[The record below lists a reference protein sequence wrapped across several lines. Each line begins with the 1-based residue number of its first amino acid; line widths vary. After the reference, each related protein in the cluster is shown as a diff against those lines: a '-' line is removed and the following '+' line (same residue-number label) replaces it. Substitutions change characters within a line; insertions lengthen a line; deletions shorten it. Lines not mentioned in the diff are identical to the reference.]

1 MNFLILKKINP
12 MYIPHYFKN
21 ENIEDVSDFIEKN
34 SFAILIS
41 QTDSKFQATHIP
53 LVSDKNENGHTVLYG
68 HISKANPQWKNF
80 VNDSEIL
87 AIFTG
92 PHCYISSSWYDH
104 ENVPTW
110 NYIAVHIYGK
120 VKIIEGEKL
129 ITALTKLVDKY
140 EKPMKNP
147 VSVTTMSE
155 AFLAKE
161 IKGIVGFEI
170 EISEIQAAYKLSQ
183 NRDEKNHSNII
194 NELRKSNDPNSRQ
207 IALEMEKNF
216 KKKK

>member
-1 MNFLILKKINP
+1 

-21 ENIEDVSDFIEKN
+21 ENIEDVLDFIEKN

-41 QTDSKFQATHIP
+41 QSDSKFQATHIP
-53 LVSDKNENGHTVLYG
+53 LESDKNENGQPVLYG

-87 AIFTG
+87 AIFNG
-92 PHCYISSSWYDH
+92 PHCYISSSWYDN

-129 ITALTKLVDKY
+129 VQVLTKLVDKY
-140 EKPMKNP
+140 EKQMENP
-147 VSVTTMSE
+147 VSVSTMSE

-161 IKGIVGFEI
+161 IRGIIGFEI
-170 EISEIQAAYKLSQ
+170 EITEVQAAWKLSQ
-183 NRDEKNHSNII
+183 NRDKKNHSNIVT
-194 NELRKSNDPNSRQ
+194 ELKKSNDSNSHL
-207 IALEMEKNF
+207 IAMEMEKNIN
-216 KKKK
+216 KKSKT